1 MIMKRVFIFLLSLV
15 WITAA
20 FGAEQ
25 VKPVA
30 SGWKAGVAR
39 VVITPDQPVWMAGY
53 ASRTR
58 PAEGKLH
65 DLWAK
70 ALFLEDARGNQSL
83 LVTMDLCSLSKPVAD
98 QVKAGIRQKLGL
110 DDADVILSW
119 THTHSG
125 PVVTDALKDVYPL
138 DEAEKLKIDRY
149 SESLV
154 RMVVDLAVKA
164 RQDLKPASLSSGN
177 GVVRFQVNRRSNR
190 EALVPGLHELKGPH
204 DPAVPVL
211 KVADANGAIKAVL
224 FGYACH
230 STTLD
235 GYQWSG
241 DYPGFAQLELESR
254 FKGINAMFF
263 QGGGADQNPM
273 PRRSIPLARQ
283 YGRELAAVV
292 ERVLEEGLQPLDA
305 ELSTAFAITELQM
318 EDPPGKSELEELQ
331 KTLKGHEQR
340 WAASQLAMLA
350 KGEKR
355 AASYPYPVQMWRLGK
370 QMLFVLGGEVLVDY
384 SLQLKRIFGRDI
396 FVMGYANDGVA
407 YIPSEAAFMD
417 GGYEVLGSPR
427 VYGMAAPW
435 KPGLQSQII
444 GEAVKLAFR
453 TGVPQTPEISRQVNE
468 VMTDLKTIQNSGMKK
483 NLVAKSYFSGF
494 DLAHDTYNAISV
506 ASDGN
511 IYYVLSSQP
520 HDVAGQVHRY
530 DPKTDKTEFLGDLTE
545 ICGEKDQKAIAQ
557 GKSHVR
563 FYENDGKLYFS
574 THVGYYQMIDGMEQ
588 LAVTAPEG
596 YKLYPGGHFLSYDLK
611 TGKFEDY
618 GTVPYGE
625 GVLTMTMDT
634 VRNQLYAITWPRGYF
649 IHHDLNTGKMKNLG
663 LVSANGEGGK
673 AGDDY
678 RVLCRS
684 MLVDPRDGKVYYS
697 TAEGDIFF
705 YDPQAGSLGKMA
717 DVSLKIDYFGNYD
730 FTRPGSM
737 GYNWRAILWYPRENV
752 AYGVH
757 GNSGYLFRFDPS
769 AQKVEIVERI
779 TSEPSRKSGMFDQFS
794 YGYLGFDL
802 GNDGETI
809 YYLTG
814 GPIYIDGKRV
824 KGVDEIAMGAARG
837 LENLHLVTYHIPTG
851 TYTDH
856 GPIFYGDGSR
866 PTYVNSIAIGK
877 DGQVYTLA
885 RFEHNGKIVEDL
897 VRIPGPF

>member
-1 MIMKRVFIFLLSLV
+1 MIMKRILVFILSLL

-20 FGAEQ
+20 VGAER
-25 VKPVA
+25 VNPAA

-83 LVTMDLCSLSKPVAD
+83 LITMDLCCLSKPVAD
-98 QVKAGIRQKLGL
+98 RVRAGIRQKLGL

-119 THTHSG
+119 SHTHSG
-125 PVVTDALKDVYPL
+125 PVVADALKDVYPF

-149 SESLV
+149 SELLV
-154 RMVVDLAVKA
+154 SMLVDLAVKA
-164 RQDLKPASLSSGN
+164 RKDLKPASLSSGN

-190 EALVPGLHELKGPH
+190 EALVPGLQELKGPH

-211 KVADANGAIKAVL
+211 KVADAKGALKAVL

-241 DYPGFAQLELESR
+241 DYPGFAQLELENR
-254 FKGINAMFF
+254 FKGTNAMFF
-263 QGGGADQNPM
+263 QGGGADQNPI

-283 YGRELAAVV
+283 YGRELAVAV
-292 ERVLEEGLQPLDA
+292 ERVLEEGLQPLDP

-318 EDPPGKSELEELQ
+318 EELPGKSELEELQ

-340 WAASQLAMLA
+340 WAASQLALLA

-355 AASYPYPVQMWRLGK
+355 AVSYPYPVQVWRLGK
-370 QMLFVLGGEVLVDY
+370 QMLFVLGGEILVDY
-384 SLQLKRIFGRDI
+384 PLQLKRIFGRDV

-407 YIPSEAAFMD
+407 YIPSEAAIRD

-427 VYGMAAPW
+427 VYGLAAPW
-435 KPGLQSQII
+435 KQGLQSQII
-444 GEAVKLAFR
+444 SEAVKLAFR
-453 TGVPQTPEISRQVNE
+453 TGVPQTPEISRQVSQ

-494 DLAHDTYNAISV
+494 DLAHDTYNAIST

-530 DPKTDKTEFLGDLTE
+530 DPQTDKTEFLGDLTE

-618 GTVPYGE
+618 GTVPHGE

-634 VRNQLYAITWPRGYF
+634 MRNQLYAITWPRGYF
-649 IHHDLNTGKMKNLG
+649 IHYDLNTGKMKDLG

-673 AGDDY
+673 VGDDY

-697 TAEGDIFF
+697 TAEGDICY
-705 YDPQAGSLGKMA
+705 YDPQSGSLSKLA
-717 DVSLKIDYFGNYD
+717 DVSLRIDYFGNYD

-737 GYNWRAILWYPRENV
+737 GYNWRAILWYPNENV

-757 GNSGYLFRFDPS
+757 GNSGYLFRFDPL

-802 GNDGETI
+802 GNDRETI

-814 GPIYIDGKRV
+814 APIYIDGKRV
-824 KGVDEIAMGAARG
+824 KGLDEIAMGAARG

-856 GPIFYGDGSR
+856 GAIFYEDGSR

-897 VRIPGPF
+897 ARIPCPF